1 MLVVLQCFHP
11 VDCGWRFFSCVGS
24 VGSEK
29 QSHVSGRSLCGAP
42 TGVSVVHI
50 CELGCKEIEEVVK

>member
-1 MLVVLQCFHP
+1 MPVVLQCFHP
-11 VDCGWRFFSCVGS
+11 VGSGWRFFSC

-29 QSHVSGRSLCGAP
+29 QSHVSGRSLCVAP

-50 CELGCKEIEEVVK
+50 CELGCKEIEEVVR